1 MKLFLTLILLFIS
14 VRTFSHVGACTTPNH
29 PGIGC
34 MQTSSDFIQAI
45 EAAKEFCSGESVWT
59 DGPCQPG
66 EQGSCEF
73 INATVTYQIFYYDFE
88 ATSLAGIKGGCERE
102 GGAWK

>member
-1 MKLFLTLILLFIS
+1 MKFFLTLILLFIS

-45 EAAKEFCSGESVWT
+45 EAAKFSNNPNIRYNCVLT
-59 DGPCQPG
+59 
-66 EQGSCEF
+66 
-73 INATVTYQIFYYDFE
+73 
-88 ATSLAGIKGGCERE
+88 E
-102 GGAWK
+102 GL